1 MTDVYILECFDP
13 GLVTLEDL
21 KNGNVHDEDK
31 PKFAFPGLELY
42 SKGDASDE
50 DKPMVA
56 SFKGY
61 TSFDGDR
68 EQAKDKIEQLKSQF
82 ASQIDAL
89 NVDEILKNCSENQEE

>member
-1 MTDVYILECFDP
+1 
-13 GLVTLEDL
+13 
-21 KNGNVHDEDK
+21 
-31 PKFAFPGLELY
+31 
-42 SKGDASDE
+42 
-50 DKPMVA
+50 MVA

-89 NVDEILKNCSENQEE
+89 NVDEILKNCSENQRKQENVTEKISKLDLYRDLGEDSILLNLVQIFLRDLTAAITERMS

>member
-1 MTDVYILECFDP
+1 M
-13 GLVTLEDL
+13 
-21 KNGNVHDEDK
+21 
-31 PKFAFPGLELY
+31 
-42 SKGDASDE
+42 DE